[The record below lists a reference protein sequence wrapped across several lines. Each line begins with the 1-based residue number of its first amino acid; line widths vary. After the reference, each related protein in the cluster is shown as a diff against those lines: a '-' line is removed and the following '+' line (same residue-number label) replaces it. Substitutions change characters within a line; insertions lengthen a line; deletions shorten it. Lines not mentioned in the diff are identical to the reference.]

1 MNTKIKFSD
10 FEIVPVMKSVHKE
23 EISDAVY
30 FGKKYSNY
38 ISNSRLK
45 WINPDTEGSPELYKN
60 PPRITT
66 QSLSIGSAV
75 HEVLLQ
81 PEEFELAP
89 KLGKPSA
96 KLGAVIEE
104 VYRLRKKGKKI
115 YDAIHEACNKI
126 TYYVN
131 SIDRKIPYIIEKGL
145 AYYMLRREYDAV
157 TYTKEQIHLSDADY
171 KTVSG
176 CLESCHNNRVIMSK
190 LHPTDAF
197 GDPIQSFNEDALFI
211 DFLVTYKGRCVTLPF
226 KLKADNWTIDFDEKV
241 VTLNDLK
248 TTGHFVDSFMDP
260 DHSFDNFHYARQMGI
275 YSSVLWYYCQRQY
288 GVNINTGW
296 SLKANMLVVQT
307 IPPYKSQCFAVSKT
321 QLKQGMLEFEQLMK
335 RVAYYEIFGYK
346 KEVEFV

>member
-1 MNTKIKFSD
+1 M
-10 FEIVPVMKSVHKE
+10 
-23 EISDAVY
+23 
-30 FGKKYSNY
+30 
-38 ISNSRLK
+38 
-45 WINPDTEGSPELYKN
+45 YKN

-226 KLKADNWTIDFDEKV
+226 KLKADN
-241 VTLNDLK
+241 
-248 TTGHFVDSFMDP
+248 
-260 DHSFDNFHYARQMGI
+260 
-275 YSSVLWYYCQRQY
+275 
-288 GVNINTGW
+288 
-296 SLKANMLVVQT
+296 
-307 IPPYKSQCFAVSKT
+307 
-321 QLKQGMLEFEQLMK
+321 
-335 RVAYYEIFGYK
+335 
-346 KEVEFV
+346 